1 MASGLMLLVWLT
13 DIFIVLVFICLI
25 GIQVELGE
33 VSCNFSSEVFYTG
46 LFNTLVVI
54 YRIFLI
60 TKLAFLKR
68 NSGPCANWNFKTRLW
83 FLSPFFNC
91 FLSYIVSKQCV
102 ASWQT
107 STALQVCRQL
117 GKPLFG
123 IISCSCSAEGRRAA
137 VPFNQH
143 QRWKL
148 PCVTKAPQTI

>member
-1 MASGLMLLVWLT
+1 MLYVWLT

-68 NSGPCANWNFKTRLW
+68 NSGPCAN
-83 FLSPFFNC
+83 
-91 FLSYIVSKQCV
+91 
-102 ASWQT
+102 
-107 STALQVCRQL
+107 
-117 GKPLFG
+117 
-123 IISCSCSAEGRRAA
+123 
-137 VPFNQH
+137 
-143 QRWKL
+143 
-148 PCVTKAPQTI
+148 